1 MRAHGVPTF
10 PDPVT
15 SLANRTINVIEQGGI
30 LFPLGSSIDPQA
42 PAFQQADA
50 ICGGQPRGGHPQ
62 GG

>member
-10 PDPVT
+10 PDPAT
-15 SLANRTINVIEQGGI
+15 SLASGTANVIVDGPI

-50 ICGGQPRGGHPQ
+50 ACGGQPRGGHPQ